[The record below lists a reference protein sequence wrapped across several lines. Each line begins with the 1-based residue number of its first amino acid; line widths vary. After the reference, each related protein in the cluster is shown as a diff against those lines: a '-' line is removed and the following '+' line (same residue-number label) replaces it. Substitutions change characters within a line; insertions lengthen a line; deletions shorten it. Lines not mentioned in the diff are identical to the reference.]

1 QEPRA
6 ALPAVLAFG
15 IPPAGDGVHALFSAD
30 DLANVHALAEELLA
44 PKDPLR
50 LALRRRL
57 RRAAIAGLDAGT
69 VDEALLDALSD
80 NLRALL
86 ETWRPRADLLDSGAD
101 DADFVAEV
109 DDDGFAHLRFGDGDA
124 GRAIDAGMSFLV
136 TYRTGNGRTG
146 LVGPET
152 IVHAVFRR
160 HFNNGIVAVRNPL
173 PSSGAVDPESVADVK
188 VLAPTAYRRQFER
201 AVTAEDYAMLAQ
213 YLRFPRR
220 DPRVQS
226 AAGDLRWTGSWY
238 EAGVAVDPFGTSE
251 LDPALQSSVSGSL
264 HRVRRMG
271 HALRIG
277 AAAAVPLRVELDLC
291 VKPEYLRAHVV
302 DAVRKALGSA
312 VLRDGSRGF
321 FHPDNLTFGEA
332 VYVSR
337 IVAATMAVDGVA
349 EVEVVRL
356 ERLDDDKRPNAN
368 PDLAKGLLKLGPNEI
383 ARVDN
388 DPAAPENGIL
398 ELRRV
403 RGGR

>member
-1 QEPRA
+1 M
-6 ALPAVLAFG
+6 
-15 IPPAGDGVHALFSAD
+15 
-30 DLANVHALAEELLA
+30 
-44 PKDPLR
+44 
-50 LALRRRL
+50 
-57 RRAAIAGLDAGT
+57 IAKLDAGT
-69 VDEALLDALSD
+69 VDEALMDALSD
-80 NLRALL
+80 NLRVLL

-101 DADFVAEV
+101 DADLVAEV

-124 GRAIDAGMSFLV
+124 GRAIDVGMSFLA
-136 TYRTGNGRTG
+136 TYRTGNGRAG

-160 HFNNGIVAVRNPL
+160 NFKNGITAVRNPL
-173 PSSGAVDPESVADVK
+173 PSSGAADPESVADVK
-188 VLAPTAYRRQFER
+188 VLAPTAYRRLLER
-201 AVTAEDYAMLAQ
+201 AVTAEDYATLAQ

-238 EAGVAVDPFGTSE
+238 EADVALDPFGTAE

-271 HALRIG
+271 HALRVG

-291 VKPEYLRAHVV
+291 IKPEYLRAHVAA
-302 DAVRKALGSA
+302 AVRETLG
-312 VLRDGSRGF
+312 DF
-321 FHPDNLTFGEA
+321 FKPDNLTFGEA

-337 IVAATMAVDGVA
+337 IVAAVMAVDGVA

-368 PDLAKGLLKLGPNEI
+368 PDLPKGLLKLGPNEI
-383 ARVDN
+383 ARLDN